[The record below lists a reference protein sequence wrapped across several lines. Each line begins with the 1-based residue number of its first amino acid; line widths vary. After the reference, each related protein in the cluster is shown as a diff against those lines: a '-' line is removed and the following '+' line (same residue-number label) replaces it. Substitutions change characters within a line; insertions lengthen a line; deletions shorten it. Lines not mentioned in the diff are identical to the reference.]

1 MANTTVKTTTPR
13 KEWKPNEKQ
22 VAFMET
28 LKTLGTATFRQI
40 KEYVANHYDGMAI
53 ATGSVNV
60 LATKQLVG
68 SKDMEFETET
78 TTTYH
83 YPSGDIVETK
93 KALKKEKVYYLIS
106 EEDRLTFE
114 KSNLAEKGTK
124 VANPTELDNDDVDCD
139 LEDVEE

>member
-1 MANTTVKTTTPR
+1 MANTTTKTTTPR

-28 LKTLGTATFRQI
+28 LKVLGTATFRQI
-40 KEYVANHYDGMAI
+40 KEYVANNYDGMAI

-93 KALKKEKVYYLIS
+93 KGLKKEKVYYLIS

-124 VANPTELDNDDVDCD
+124 VADPTELDNDDVDCD